1 MVWPCEW
8 PFFISAEESPRENG
22 LRYDSSGERRLPA
35 CSVRQPAER
44 ICAEFNQDNPEIF
57 AAGCREL
64 QASSLCSPEMST
76 TIIRSGRVIDPANKR
91 DEIVDL
97 VIVDGKIAKRSE
109 VRGEKSEAEEIDAS
123 NLIVCPGLIDMHV
136 HLREPGFAHKETI
149 ESGARAAAAG
159 GFTTI
164 VCMPN
169 TSPPAD
175 DPAAI
180 AWINDRAAE
189 TACVNVLATGAISK
203 NLAGEEL
210 APIGSLAQA
219 GVVAITDDGH
229 CVQNHELMRRAVE
242 YARMVELPVLDHC
255 QDYNLVGNGLVH
267 EGYWSTLLGLPGWPA
282 AGEEAIVMRNILLAE
297 LCDHHIH
304 CQHVSAAGSV
314 RLIREA
320 RARGV
325 KISGE
330 VCPHHIALTD
340 EAIQN
345 FDTNYKM
352 NPPLRSQKDV
362 DALLEGIADGTL
374 SILASDHAPHAKFE
388 KEVEFD
394 AAPFG
399 IVGLETELGLFIDLL
414 FHKKKTIELPRLVEM
429 FTVEP
434 ARLLKL
440 EAGTL
445 SAGAP
450 ADITLIDPKLEWTV
464 KIDNFQSASRN
475 TPFDGWK
482 LKGRAVRTIVS
493 GETVWKL

>member
-1 MVWPCEW
+1 MN
-8 PFFISAEESPRENG
+8 S
-22 LRYDSSGERRLPA
+22 
-35 CSVRQPAER
+35 
-44 ICAEFNQDNPEIF
+44 
-57 AAGCREL
+57 
-64 QASSLCSPEMST
+64 
-76 TIIRSGRVIDPANKR
+76 TIIRNGRIIDPANKR
-91 DEIVDL
+91 DGVGDL
-97 VIVDGKIAKRSE
+97 LIVDGKFAEGSQLSAK
-109 VRGEKSEAEEIDAS
+109 KSQPEEIDAT
-123 NLIVCPGLIDMHV
+123 NLIVAPGLIDMHV
-136 HLREPGFAHKETI
+136 HLREPGFSQKETI
-149 ESGARAAAAG
+149 ASGARAAAAG

-175 DPAAI
+175 NPSTI
-180 AWINDRAAE
+180 AWIKDRAVE
-189 TACVNVLATGAISK
+189 TASVKVLPTGAISR
-203 NLAGEEL
+203 NLSGEEL

-229 CVQNHELMRRAVE
+229 CVQNNAIMRRAVE
-242 YARMVELPVLDHC
+242 YARMMNLPVLDHC
-255 QDYNLVGNGLVH
+255 QDYNLVGNGVVH

-304 CQHVSAAGSV
+304 CQHVSSAGSV

-340 EAIQN
+340 EAVQN

-352 NPPLRSQKDV
+352 NPPLRSQADA
-362 DALLEGIADGTL
+362 DALLAGISDGTL
-374 SILASDHAPHAKFE
+374 SILASDHAPHADFE

-399 IVGLETELGLFIDLL
+399 IVGLETELGLFLDLL
-414 FHKKKTIELPRLVEM
+414 VHKHGKIAIVRLIEM
-429 FTVEP
+429 YTVEP
-434 ARLLKL
+434 AKLLKID
-440 EAGTL
+440 AGTL
-445 SAGAP
+445 SVGAT
-450 ADITLIDPKLEWTV
+450 ADVTLIDPQLEWTV
-464 KIDNFQSASRN
+464 CAGEFQSASRN

-482 LKGRAVRTIVS
+482 LKGRAVRTIV
-493 GETVWKL
+493 GGKTVWQL